1 MDTGAFGV
9 PRDAAL
15 IVCLLLLL
23 ASGVAAGCASTTPTT
38 TLATSPASSL
48 PTVSTIPAATES
60 SATPE
65 EQTFMSQLYPDF
77 VAYVRLITQGTA
89 GEMTDQ
95 AVHRELQQ
103 LLERWNDRKAPSAK
117 IQAFLSGW
125 LIDLRSCEKYW
136 ALLADGDTAGARA
149 MRSEVDK
156 AINGENLPETFFG
169 LAGDLGLPR
178 IGLESTS
185 TS

>member
-9 PRDAAL
+9 LRDARL

-23 ASGVAAGCASTTPTT
+23 AAGVAAGCASTTPT
-38 TLATSPASSL
+38 TSPASSL

-89 GEMTDQ
+89 GKMTDQ

-156 AINGENLPETFFG
+156 AINGENLPETFFA
-169 LAGDLGLPR
+169 LAGDLGLYR
-178 IGLESTS
+178 LGLESTS